1 MSNLETLGSRKG
13 HYAINFHTIPLLF
26 GCQWPFQIPKLEVL
40 YPIKPYLVGISP
52 YIDLTLYIYIYIYM
66 IIHVDVYGR
75 YLQFGFLKTR
85 ALPFVAKIQAV
96 QRAQINRQV
105 MKWQDKGY
113 GYELHIWAT
122 AKNPAILNMYWTDIG
137 LWKLMEI
144 VKNTR

>member
-1 MSNLETLGSRKG
+1 
-13 HYAINFHTIPLLF
+13 
-26 GCQWPFQIPKLEVL
+26 
-40 YPIKPYLVGISP
+40 
-52 YIDLTLYIYIYIYM
+52 M

-113 GYELHIWAT
+113 GYELHIWAS
-122 AKNPAILNMYWTDIG
+122 AKKTGNTKYVLDGHWF
-137 LWKLMEI
+137 MEI
-144 VKNTR
+144 DGNC